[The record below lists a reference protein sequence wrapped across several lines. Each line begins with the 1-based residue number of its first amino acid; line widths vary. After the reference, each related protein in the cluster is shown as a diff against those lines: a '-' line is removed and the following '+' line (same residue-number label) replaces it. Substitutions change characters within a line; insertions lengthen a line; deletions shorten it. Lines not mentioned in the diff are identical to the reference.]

1 MQYIPKLESE
11 ESFEESS
18 EQVGKYII
26 GKVLG
31 EGQFATVKVC
41 WKKVEKEKN
50 TNEEGDQL

>member
-41 WKKVEKEKN
+41 WRKVEKEKN